1 MLKDNSLP
9 ISADE
14 QKEKVSLIFNIAERL
29 SYLVNDLLDFSKLK
43 ENELTLRITSVDLY
57 AITHM
62 TVEVLSYTI
71 SKNVK
76 IYNHIE
82 RGTFVQADENRLRQ
96 ILYNLIHNAVK
107 YTNEGKIDIT
117 CYEKQAF
124 LVIEIKDTGCG
135 IAPENLKTI
144 FNPFQQ
150 FNYSIGGSGLGLH
163 ITKELVERQ
172 GGKIFVD
179 SIVGQGATFSIKLRK
194 AQPTNEELPSMPI
207 QTYQHPFLTFP
218 HIVEQ
223 IGKKKILIVDDDAVN
238 LKVLIDIL
246 TQENYSII
254 AIDNGHHVF
263 EYLTQQPSIDLLILD
278 IMMPTISGY
287 EICQQVRQNYTSTE
301 LPILMLTAAIRP
313 EDMIAAFQSGANDF
327 YINLWMLPSLRQ
339 GFAIFFY

>member
-1 MLKDNSLP
+1 MPNNAFPIYFSSFCRFLFRKGKLTEALLRVDKLKDEFLAKTSHEFQTPLHGIIGISQSMLKDNSLP

-135 IAPENLKTI
+135 IAPENLKL
-144 FNPFQQ
+144 F
-150 FNYSIGGSGLGLH
+150 
-163 ITKELVERQ
+163 
-172 GGKIFVD
+172 
-179 SIVGQGATFSIKLRK
+179 
-194 AQPTNEELPSMPI
+194 
-207 QTYQHPFLTFP
+207 
-218 HIVEQ
+218 
-223 IGKKKILIVDDDAVN
+223 
-238 LKVLIDIL
+238 
-246 TQENYSII
+246 
-254 AIDNGHHVF
+254 
-263 EYLTQQPSIDLLILD
+263 
-278 IMMPTISGY
+278 
-287 EICQQVRQNYTSTE
+287 
-301 LPILMLTAAIRP
+301 
-313 EDMIAAFQSGANDF
+313 
-327 YINLWMLPSLRQ
+327 
-339 GFAIFFY
+339 